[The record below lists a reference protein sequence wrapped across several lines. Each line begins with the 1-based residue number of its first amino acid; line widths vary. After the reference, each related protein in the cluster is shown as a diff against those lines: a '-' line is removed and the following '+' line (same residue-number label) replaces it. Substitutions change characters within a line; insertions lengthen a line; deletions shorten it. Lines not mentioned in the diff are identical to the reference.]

1 MINELHNAVG
11 GGCEYGSEQFSHQPE
26 TAPEPVHGVIG
37 AHHRGC
43 SSTYSVASYTLGLIH
58 NVFGQIL
65 SRAISA
71 PEAAVQF
78 QVTGG
83 TSRLVFLI
91 HSKPKPRRPGTPWS
105 GAEQWQIFSVG
116 HFLYSYL

>member
-1 MINELHNAVG
+1 MMNELHNAVG
-11 GGCEYGSEQFSHQPE
+11 GGLCEYGSEQFSHQPE

-65 SRAISA
+65 PRLQAVPADKSFSSTPNQSRGGLGR
-71 PEAAVQF
+71 PGLVQSSGRF
-78 QVTGG
+78 
-83 TSRLVFLI
+83 SRLVTSSTPTSEFL
-91 HSKPKPRRPGTPWS
+91 
-105 GAEQWQIFSVG
+105 F
-116 HFLYSYL
+116 